1 MNQINAY
8 IGFNGK
14 CREAMN
20 FYQQCFGGELSI
32 MTFAE
37 SPLAEQMPPESQNNV
52 VHGCLTNGNITLM
65 GSDMV
70 GPQGFVPGNTVSL
83 MIACSSEEEINTLFA
98 QLSAGGQVTCP
109 LGEQFWGDTFA
120 AVVDKFGT
128 SWLLNYGKS
137 PQA

>member
-1 MNQINAY
+1 MQQISAY

-14 CREAMN
+14 CREAMG
-20 FYQQCFGGELSI
+20 FYKECFGGELSI

-37 SPLAEQMPPESQNNV
+37 SPLAAQMPAESQNDI
-52 VHGCLTNGNITLM
+52 VHSSLTNGTITLM

-83 MIACSSEEEINTLFA
+83 MISCDSEEEINLLFTR
-98 QLSAGGQVTCP
+98 LSDGGQVTCP
-109 LGEQFWGDTFA
+109 LGQQFWGDTFA
-120 AVVDKFGT
+120 AVIDKFGT
-128 SWLLNYGKS
+128 SWLLNYSKT

>member
-1 MNQINAY
+1 MQQINAY

-14 CREAMN
+14 CREAMA
-20 FYQQCFGGELSI
+20 FYQECFGGELSL
-32 MTFAE
+32 MTFGE
-37 SPLAEQMPPESQNNV
+37 SPLAEQMPPESQNNI
-52 VHGCLTNGNITLM
+52 VHGSLTSGNVTIM

-83 MIACSSEEEINTLFA
+83 MIDCSSEEEINTLFA
-98 QLSAGGQVTCP
+98 QLSASGQVTCP
-109 LGEQFWGDTFA
+109 LGEQFWGDTIA

-128 SWLLNYGKS
+128 SWLLNYSNS